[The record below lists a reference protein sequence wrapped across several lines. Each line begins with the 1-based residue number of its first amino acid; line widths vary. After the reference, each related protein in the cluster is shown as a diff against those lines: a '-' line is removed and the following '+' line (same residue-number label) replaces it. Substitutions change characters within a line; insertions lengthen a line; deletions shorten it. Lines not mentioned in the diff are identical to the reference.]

1 MEPRGE
7 PGVPAQWTHEAAQEG
22 KAHLEHPRTSSYVQ
36 IATGR
41 RVRTEHVYDHLH
53 VVALPD
59 AQGYMNL
66 EMEAL
71 TAAVIADSWHEL
83 RVCQE
88 AVGSH
93 FVSPSFVSR
102 VQHDFCLVRIQ
113 SAALESSLNCWTD
126 LVRVDG
132 TP

>member
-59 AQGYMNL
+59 AQGCMNL
-66 EMEAL
+66 EI
-71 TAAVIADSWHEL
+71 T
-83 RVCQE
+83 
-88 AVGSH
+88 
-93 FVSPSFVSR
+93 
-102 VQHDFCLVRIQ
+102 
-113 SAALESSLNCWTD
+113 SSLQGVCDIYGACD
-126 LVRVDG
+126 LFD
-132 TP
+132 

>member
-7 PGVPAQWTHEAAQEG
+7 PGVPAQWTHEAAHEG

-53 VVALPD
+53 VAALPD

-66 EMEAL
+66 EMIIGIFTEPA
-71 TAAVIADSWHEL
+71 ICSI
-83 RVCQE
+83 R
-88 AVGSH
+88 
-93 FVSPSFVSR
+93 
-102 VQHDFCLVRIQ
+102 Q
-113 SAALESSLNCWTD
+113 S
-126 LVRVDG
+126 
-132 TP
+132 